1 MSSLHAESFRPA
13 VAKPPRLGFAGTGW
27 IGRARLHSLAES
39 RVAQISAIFDP
50 VRERAEDTLS
60 SAPDARVLS
69 SFDDLLAM
77 ELDGIVIATPSA
89 LHAAQSIAAL
99 KRGFAVFCQKPL
111 ARNGA
116 EAERVINAARNAD
129 RLLALDVSYRYTH
142 AIAKMSELVRNGV
155 LGRIFAVDLVFHNAY
170 GPDKD
175 WYYTRGLAGG
185 GCVIDLG
192 IHLVD
197 LALWMLDWPKVS
209 SVEGRCYC
217 RGEPLAA
224 SSEAV
229 EDYAVASI
237 QLESGAVVR
246 LACSW
251 KLPTIFDAVI
261 AAKFYGTEG
270 GVEFSNEGGSFYDFT
285 SVYIRKRNR
294 VTLSS
299 PPDQWGGR
307 ALIAWATQLSR
318 SRSYDPGCERLLDVA
333 RVLDIIYRG

>member
-1 MSSLHAESFRPA
+1 MSGLAAESFGA
-13 VAKPPRLGFAGTGW
+13 VAAKPPRLGFAGTGW

-39 RVAQISAIFDP
+39 RIAQIGAIFDP
-50 VRERAEDTLS
+50 ASERAEDALN
-60 SAPDARVLS
+60 SAPDAQVLS
-69 SFDDLLAM
+69 SFDDMLAM
-77 ELDGIVIATPSA
+77 DLDGIVIATPSA

-99 KRGFAVFCQKPL
+99 ERGFAVFCQKPL
-111 ARNGA
+111 GRNEA
-116 EAERVINAARNAD
+116 EAARVINAARNAD

-142 AIAKMSELVRNGV
+142 AIAKMRELVRDGV
-155 LGRIFAVDLVFHNAY
+155 LGRIFAVDLNFHNAY

-175 WYYTRGLAGG
+175 WYYTRDLAGG

-192 IHLVD
+192 VHLID

-209 SVEGRCYC
+209 SVESRCYSN
-217 RGEPLAA
+217 GEPVGA
-224 SSEAV
+224 SSQAV

-237 QLESGAVVR
+237 QLESGAIVR

-285 SVYIRKRNR
+285 SVYIYKRNR

-307 ALIAWATQLSR
+307 AL
-318 SRSYDPGCERLLDVA
+318 
-333 RVLDIIYRG
+333 